1 MLSCVAGLSS
11 CVLRVSGG
19 SAYRHRRKQKKK
31 GKNERELLFFFFSF
45 VKREVS
51 VHFSDYCYYRLL
63 FFFSFPC
70 TCLYDAARDTL
81 ASSFS
86 CLRRVGF
93 RNKTV
98 VALEQNC
105 TAKKKKRTE
114 TTVKGGGKK
123 RRNKSAHGLLF
134 LKHVL
139 PHLSL
144 AMSVALPAL
153 LPLIYGRL
161 LLFSLVAWKKKRN
174 RRLWRSCERL
184 AYHGTFLTGA
194 EEEKKKKKQ
203 YLVLLRHVPTFFF
216 CQLHI
221 F

>member
-1 MLSCVAGLSS
+1 MAVEMVITCCPFFFFNAVLSCVAGLSS

-31 GKNERELLFFFFSF
+31 KVRTKESSFFFFSALLN
-45 VKREVS
+45 VKCPSIS
-51 VHFSDYCYYRLL
+51 VIIVIIDCFF

-105 TAKKKKRTE
+105 TAKKKK
-114 TTVKGGGKK
+114 KQQQQKQ
-123 RRNKSAHGLLF
+123 
-134 LKHVL
+134 
-139 PHLSL
+139 LS
-144 AMSVALPAL
+144 
-153 LPLIYGRL
+153 R
-161 LLFSLVAWKKKRN
+161 
-174 RRLWRSCERL
+174 
-184 AYHGTFLTGA
+184 
-194 EEEKKKKKQ
+194 EEERREETKA
-203 YLVLLRHVPTFFF
+203 PTAFYF
-216 CQLHI
+216 
-221 F
+221 